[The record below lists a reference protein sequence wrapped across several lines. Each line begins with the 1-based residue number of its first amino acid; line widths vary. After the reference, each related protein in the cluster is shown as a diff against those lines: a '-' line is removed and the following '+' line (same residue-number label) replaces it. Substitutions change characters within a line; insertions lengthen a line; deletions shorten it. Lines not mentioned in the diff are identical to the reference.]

1 MAEHPEQNQS
11 PEPVEQ
17 TGQAPGSGSPTIS
30 RRRRQ
35 EEKRGRT
42 TPRGRV
48 LAPRTRSGTR
58 ATRTSQR
65 TLYRLRSVAPTV
77 DAMFDALDPNQLER
91 VHADFEVPEALG
103 VPAVLVTGSFEQ
115 PVASWCDEIF
125 RTTGVEVSRPV
136 NRSAGLLMLA
146 VDGEVYAIGYDQGF
160 RLVPDRLKDH
170 RFGLSFASR
179 RVDPGRIRDLVSH
192 TPGGGRTDITL
203 VPGGASV
210 WSLGVVEHAQIV
222 RRLGGHLD
230 NVPLTISRDNP
241 GKVSSA
247 EGGVG
252 LRLRL
257 GVDAPDLIAD
267 IRAIARVLREEKPSP
282 ELEFVEHVVPVD
294 TSCLLTRLEA
304 VLDDLLGQEPDGRI
318 SVAVPADHWDDYTAA
333 RAFRARINSDA
344 AGRSTDDFDLDY
356 VLCRA
361 RIQNAGS
368 RVAALREGTVT
379 LYGHSRADRADE
391 IWTSS
396 ALRWIEAEVFL
407 DFRRFFLMDEHWYE
421 IDQEYLK
428 TIRAHVERL
437 IPSTP
442 PVDLPPWGLGETE
455 RTYNRS
461 VQGRRPGYV
470 CFDRNN
476 VQTALHRGNGVEI
489 CDLLTPDPDN
499 ALVMVKRAKGSDA
512 LSHLFSQSLV
522 SVQTLRNSPEGRQRF
537 AEKVTAARKG
547 RGLPEDFRPSKVVFA
562 ILLKDGTDLTADTLF
577 PFSQVTLV
585 QTARTLEA
593 WGVQV
598 EVVGIAST
606 ASADTSTGIRRLAA

>member
-1 MAEHPEQNQS
+1 
-11 PEPVEQ
+11 
-17 TGQAPGSGSPTIS
+17 
-30 RRRRQ
+30 
-35 EEKRGRT
+35 
-42 TPRGRV
+42 
-48 LAPRTRSGTR
+48 
-58 ATRTSQR
+58 
-65 TLYRLRSVAPTV
+65 
-77 DAMFDALDPNQLER
+77 MFDALDADQLER
-91 VHADFEVPEALG
+91 VHADFEIPETLG
-103 VPAVLVTGSFEQ
+103 VPAILVTGSFEQ

-125 RTTGVEVSRPV
+125 RMTGIAVARPV

-179 RVDPGRIRDLVSH
+179 RVDPAKIRDLVSH

-203 VPGGASV
+203 IPGGASV
-210 WSLGVVEHAQIV
+210 WSLGIVEHAQIV

-230 NVPLTISRDNP
+230 DIPLTISRDNP
-241 GKVSSA
+241 AKLSSA
-247 EGGVG
+247 EGGAG

-257 GVDAPDLIAD
+257 GVEGGDLIAD
-267 IRAIARVLREEKPSP
+267 IRAIARVLREERPSP

-294 TSCLLTRLEA
+294 EPGLLTRLEA
-304 VLDDLLGQEPDGRI
+304 VLDDFLGQEPDGSIRT
-318 SVAVPADHWDDYTAA
+318 AVPADHWDDYAAA
-333 RAFRARINSDA
+333 RSFRARINSST

-361 RIQNAGS
+361 RVQRAGT

-379 LYGHSRADRADE
+379 LYRHNRADRVDE

-396 ALRWIEAEVFL
+396 ALRWIEAEVSL
-407 DFRRFFLMDEHWYE
+407 DSHRFFLMDDHWYE

-428 TIRAHVERL
+428 TTRRHVERL
-437 IPSTP
+437 ITDSPS
-442 PVDLPPWGLGETE
+442 VDLPPWVLGDKE
-455 RTYNRS
+455 RIYNES
-461 VQGRRPGYV
+461 VPDQRPGYV
-470 CFDRNN
+470 CFDRDN
-476 VQTALHRGNGVEI
+476 VQTTLHRGNGVEI
-489 CDLLTPDPDN
+489 CDLLSPDN
-499 ALVMVKRAKGSDA
+499 VLVMVKRAKGSDA
-512 LSHLFSQSLV
+512 LSHLFSQALV
-522 SVQTLRNSPEGRQRF
+522 AVQTLRNSTEGRERF

-606 ASADTSTGIRRLAA
+606 PRTIPSSGIRRWAA